1 MPPCH
6 QVYLSRPLLLDGLKF
21 DLRLYVVLTC
31 AAPLQAFLSVHGVA
45 RFASHAWLPVDA
57 SNQHDLLMHLSNSSI
72 NQVVTVVQVV
82 VVRDPA
88 SRNRVTCESCSA

>member
-1 MPPCH
+1 MPPCRH

-45 RFASHAWLPVDA
+45 RRAEAASARDA
-57 SNQHDLLMHLSNSSI
+57 S
-72 NQVVTVVQVV
+72 T
-82 VVRDPA
+82 
-88 SRNRVTCESCSA
+88 

>member
-72 NQVVTVVQVV
+72 NQVSSSASGGSEGPSIAEPCNVRVV
-82 VVRDPA
+82 
-88 SRNRVTCESCSA
+88 

>member
-1 MPPCH
+1 M
-6 QVYLSRPLLLDGLKF
+6 
-21 DLRLYVVLTC
+21 LTC

-72 NQVVTVVQVV
+72 NQVASGVTNKRSLAQLWCS
-82 VVRDPA
+82 RPA
-88 SRNRVTCESCSA
+88 TTRSLQPVACNP

>member
-1 MPPCH
+1 MPPSTHPPCH
-6 QVYLSRPLLLDGLKF
+6 HATNQVYLSRPLLLDGLKF

-72 NQVVTVVQVV
+72 NQVNPHPNPT
-82 VVRDPA
+82 RP
-88 SRNRVTCESCSA
+88 